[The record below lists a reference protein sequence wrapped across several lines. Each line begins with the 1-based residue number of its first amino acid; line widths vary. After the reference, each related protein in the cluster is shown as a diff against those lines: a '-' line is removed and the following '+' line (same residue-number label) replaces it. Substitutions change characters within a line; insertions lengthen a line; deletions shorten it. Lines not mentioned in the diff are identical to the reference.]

1 MTVLAR
7 KSTVNIV
14 NNILTQDY
22 ANPYLRRIGICRQGI
37 DLRCTGLCGYSVCVV
52 LDYSMWTPYLRSE
65 GLYGH
70 RIGLVQDYVDMDTV
84 TAYYTLYRT
93 IWTTYVRSTGLC
105 GHRDC
110 VLVYTG
116 PYGQR
121 TVYA

>member
-14 NNILTQDY
+14 NNILTQLLYSIIQDY

-70 RIGLVQDYVDMDTV
+70 RICLVQDYVDMDTV
-84 TAYYTLYRT
+84 TA
-93 IWTTYVRSTGLC
+93 
-105 GHRDC
+105 
-110 VLVYTG
+110 
-116 PYGQR
+116 
-121 TVYA
+121 